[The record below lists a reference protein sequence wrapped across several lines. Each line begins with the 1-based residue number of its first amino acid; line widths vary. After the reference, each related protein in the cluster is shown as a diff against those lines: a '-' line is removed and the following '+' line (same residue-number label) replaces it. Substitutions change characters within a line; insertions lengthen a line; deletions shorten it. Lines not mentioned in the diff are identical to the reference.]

1 MTTSKKIEKTISN
14 KTLLLIVLA
23 IVILLSLVSETT
35 KTIPVESGEYSK
47 KRNLDVPRLNSDAF
61 IKKFLS
67 RYSYQ
72 ESPSQYDILLKNMNK
87 ADNSLIENL
96 INYRENILAN
106 SLDNFFRLKEKVI
119 KKKENTKKIIEEDIN
134 EELVK
139 IAKIK
144 KPISRAPNLSNA
156 SSLLSNMEEIAKISI
171 SNHVEKELIAKKI
184 TAFGQVMQNP
194 KDLKTNY
201 KFARQQFQAGN
212 VNEGINTLKRM
223 IKIYPNNNK
232 IKFDLIRIYKKIGK
246 INEPLALINEIKKN
260 PSSTENELQL
270 AKEFESSFNF
280 VHGEPEEPSKWSLS
294 ASISF
299 GLNQDNNVGSV
310 SKTRLQSSDDALS
323 EFGDARFDKTY
334 TSGFGLTAF
343 RFMGE
348 RSSLM
353 INTSIGNSDQVQSNS
368 SDYDNY
374 GAVFAL
380 DTYFGNQNFAPY
392 LMMSKY
398 ENKHSAEMLS
408 YLYGFDFGI
417 PAGKRNKFSFGYS
430 FSNTKYDHNS
440 SYPSIGDYNS
450 FGTSYSLSHN
460 FYKNDIIST
469 STSLTYSDSD
479 VVVDAGNDLESYELG
494 LSVNFAYPWA
504 YISVGNT
511 LTFTDYKK
519 IDTSINSNILRSDAV
534 NTVDLSLS
542 KAVGDFLP
550 LIDPKKNLVINISY
564 EKVFSESNIINY
576 DYIDDAISLGIS
588 KSISLDKN

>member
-1 MTTSKKIEKTISN
+1 MTTGNKIEKTISN
-14 KTLLLIVLA
+14 KTLLIIVLA

-35 KTIPVESGEYSK
+35 KTIPVGSSEYSK
-47 KRNLDVPRLNSDAF
+47 GENLDVPRLNSDKF
-61 IKKFLS
+61 IQKFLN
-67 RYSYQ
+67 RFSYQ
-72 ESPSQYDILLKNMNK
+72 ESPSQYDLLLNNMNK

-96 INYRENILAN
+96 INYRENLLSK
-106 SLDNFFRLKEKVI
+106 SLDNFFKFKEKVV
-119 KKKENTKKIIEEDIN
+119 KKEEIKKIIEENIN

-139 IAKIK
+139 VAKIE
-144 KPISRAPNLSNA
+144 KPISIAPNLSNA
-156 SSLLSNMEEIAKISI
+156 STLLSNMEEIAKISI
-171 SNHVEKELIAKKI
+171 SNHVKKELIAKKI

-201 KFARQQFQAGN
+201 KFAKQQFQAGN

-223 IKIYPNNNK
+223 TQIEPNNND
-232 IKFDLIRIYKKIGK
+232 IKFQLLKIYKETGNIDESL
-246 INEPLALINEIKKN
+246 ILINEIKKN
-260 PSSTENELQL
+260 PSSTEDELKL
-270 AKEFESSFNF
+270 ANDLESSFNF
-280 VHGEPEEPSKWSLS
+280 VHGEPEEPSKWMLS
-294 ASISF
+294 ASISL
-299 GLNQDNNVGSV
+299 GLNKDNNVGSV
-310 SKTRLQSSDDALS
+310 SKTRLQSSEDALS
-323 EFGDARFDKTY
+323 AFGDARFDDTY
-334 TSGFGLTAF
+334 TSGLGLTAF
-343 RFMGE
+343 RFLGE

-353 INTSIGNSDQVQSNS
+353 MNASVGNSDQVESNS

-374 GAVFAL
+374 GAVFSL

-408 YLYGFDFGI
+408 YLYGFDAGI
-417 PAGKRNKFSFGYS
+417 PVGKRNKFSYGYS

-440 SYPSIGDYNS
+440 TYPAIGDYNS
-450 FGTSYSLSHN
+450 FGSSYSIGHN

-494 LSVNFAYPWA
+494 LSVAFAYPWA

-511 LTFTDYKK
+511 LTFSDYKK

-534 NTVDLSLS
+534 NVVDLSLS
-542 KAVGDFLP
+542 KALGDFLP
-550 LIDPKKNLVINISY
+550 IIDPNKNLVMNISY

-576 DYIDDAISLGIS
+576 DYIDDAVSLSIS

>member
-1 MTTSKKIEKTISN
+1 MTTGNKIEKTVSN
-14 KTLLLIVLA
+14 KSLLLIVLA
-23 IVILLSLVSETT
+23 IIILLSLVSETT
-35 KTIPVESGEYSK
+35 KTIPVGSSENF
-47 KRNLDVPRLNSDAF
+47 KRENLDVPRLNSEEF
-61 IKKFLS
+61 IQKFLN

-96 INYRENILAN
+96 INYRENLLSN
-106 SLDNFFRLKEKVI
+106 SLDNFFKLKEKVI
-119 KKKENTKKIIEEDIN
+119 KKKEITKKIIEEDIN

-139 IAKIK
+139 IAKIE
-144 KPISRAPNLSNA
+144 KPISIAPNLSNA
-156 SSLLSNMEEIAKISI
+156 STLISNMEEIAKISNPI
-171 SNHVEKELIAKKI
+171 KNELIVKKV
-184 TAFGQVMQNP
+184 TAYGQVMQNP

-223 IKIYPNNNK
+223 IKMYPNNNK
-232 IKFDLIRIYKKIGK
+232 IKFDLIRIYKQIGNT
-246 INEPLALINEIKKN
+246 NEPLALINEIQKN
-260 PSSTENELQL
+260 PNSTEADLKL

-299 GLNQDNNVGSV
+299 GFNQDNNVGSV

-323 EFGDARFDKTY
+323 EFGDARFDHTY
-334 TSGFGLTAF
+334 TSGLGLTAF
-343 RFMGE
+343 RFLGE

-353 INTSIGNSDQVQSNS
+353 INTSVGNSDQVQSNS

-408 YLYGFDFGI
+408 YLYGFDVGI
-417 PAGKRNKFSFGYS
+417 PVGKRNKISYGYS

-440 SYPSIGDYNS
+440 TYPAIGDYNS
-450 FGTSYSLSHN
+450 FGSSYSLSHN
-460 FYKNDIIST
+460 FYKDNIIST

-519 IDTSINSNILRSDAV
+519 VDTSINSNILRSDAV

-550 LIDPKKNLVINISY
+550 LIDPKKNLVMNISY

-588 KSISLDKN
+588 KSISLDKKQ

>member
-1 MTTSKKIEKTISN
+1 MTTGNKIEKTISN
-14 KTLLLIVLA
+14 KNLLIIVLA

-35 KTIPVESGEYSK
+35 KTIPVGSSEYSK
-47 KRNLDVPRLNSDAF
+47 GENLDVPRLNSDKL
-61 IKKFLS
+61 IQKFLK
-67 RYSYQ
+67 RFSYQ
-72 ESPSQYDILLKNMNK
+72 ESPSQYDLLLNNMNK

-96 INYRENILAN
+96 INYRENLLSK
-106 SLDNFFRLKEKVI
+106 SLDNFFKFKEKVV
-119 KKKENTKKIIEEDIN
+119 KKEEIKKIIEENIN

-139 IAKIK
+139 VAKIE
-144 KPISRAPNLSNA
+144 KPISIAPNLSNA
-156 SSLLSNMEEIAKISI
+156 STLLSNMEEIAKISI
-171 SNHVEKELIAKKI
+171 SNHVKKELIAKKI

-201 KFARQQFQAGN
+201 KFAKQQFQAGN

-223 IKIYPNNNK
+223 TQIEPNNND
-232 IKFDLIRIYKKIGK
+232 IKFQLLKIYKETGNIDESL
-246 INEPLALINEIKKN
+246 ILINEIKKN
-260 PSSTENELQL
+260 PSSTEDELKL
-270 AKEFESSFNF
+270 ANDLESSFNF
-280 VHGEPEEPSKWSLS
+280 VHGEPEEPSKWMLS
-294 ASISF
+294 ASISL
-299 GLNQDNNVGSV
+299 GLNKDNNVGSV
-310 SKTRLQSSDDALS
+310 SKTRLQSSEDALS
-323 EFGDARFDKTY
+323 AFGDARFDDTY
-334 TSGFGLTAF
+334 TSGLGLTAF
-343 RFMGE
+343 RFLGE

-353 INTSIGNSDQVQSNS
+353 MNASVGNSDQVESNS

-374 GAVFAL
+374 GAVFSL

-408 YLYGFDFGI
+408 YLYGFDVGI
-417 PAGKRNKFSFGYS
+417 PAGKRNKFSYGYS

-450 FGTSYSLSHN
+450 FGSSYSLGHN

-479 VVVDAGNDLESYELG
+479 VVVDAGNDLETYELG

-511 LTFTDYKK
+511 LAFTDYKK

-550 LIDPKKNLVINISY
+550 LIDPKKNLVMNISY

>member
-1 MTTSKKIEKTISN
+1 MTTGNKIEKSVSN
-14 KTLLLIVLA
+14 KYLLLIVLA

-35 KTIPVESGEYSK
+35 KTIPVGSSENFK
-47 KRNLDVPRLNSDAF
+47 KENLDVPRLNSEEF
-61 IKKFLS
+61 IQKFLN

-87 ADNSLIENL
+87 SDNSLIENL
-96 INYRENILAN
+96 INYRENLLSN
-106 SLDNFFRLKEKVI
+106 SLDNFFKFKEKVI
-119 KKKENTKKIIEEDIN
+119 KKKENTKQIIEEDIN

-139 IAKIK
+139 IAKIE
-144 KPISRAPNLSNA
+144 KPISIAPNLSNA
-156 SSLLSNMEEIAKISI
+156 STLISNMEEIAKISNPI
-171 SNHVEKELIAKKI
+171 KNELIVKKV
-184 TAFGQVMQNP
+184 TAYGQVMQNP

-223 IKIYPNNNK
+223 IKMYPNNNK
-232 IKFDLIRIYKKIGK
+232 IKFDLIRIYKQIGNT
-246 INEPLALINEIKKN
+246 NEPLALINEIKKN
-260 PSSTENELQL
+260 PNSTEADLKL

-280 VHGEPEEPSKWSLS
+280 VHGEPEKPSKWSLS

-323 EFGDARFDKTY
+323 EFGDAKFDHTY
-334 TSGFGLTAF
+334 TSGLGLTAF
-343 RFMGE
+343 RFLGE

-353 INTSIGNSDQVQSNS
+353 INTSVGNSDQVQSNS

-408 YLYGFDFGI
+408 YLYGFDVGI
-417 PAGKRNKFSFGYS
+417 PMGKRNKISYGYS
-430 FSNTKYDHNS
+430 YSNTKYDHNS
-440 SYPSIGDYNS
+440 TYPAIGDYNS
-450 FGTSYSLSHN
+450 FGSSYSLSHN
-460 FYKNDIIST
+460 FYKNNIIST

-519 IDTSINSNILRSDAV
+519 KDTSINSNILRSDAV
-534 NTVDLSLS
+534 NTIDLSLS
-542 KAVGDFLP
+542 KAVGDFIP
-550 LIDPKKNLVINISY
+550 LIDPKKNLVMNISY

-588 KSISLDKN
+588 KSISLDKKQ

>member
-1 MTTSKKIEKTISN
+1 MTTGNKIEKSVSN
-14 KTLLLIVLA
+14 KSLLLIVLVM
-23 IVILLSLVSETT
+23 IILLSLVSETT
-35 KTIPVESGEYSK
+35 KTIPVGSSENF
-47 KRNLDVPRLNSDAF
+47 KRENLDVPRLNSEEF
-61 IKKFLS
+61 IQKFLN

-96 INYRENILAN
+96 INYRENLLSN
-106 SLDNFFRLKEKVI
+106 SLDNFFKLKEKII
-119 KKKENTKKIIEEDIN
+119 KKKENTKQIIEEEIK

-139 IAKIK
+139 IAKIE
-144 KPISRAPNLSNA
+144 KPISIAPNLSNA
-156 SSLLSNMEEIAKISI
+156 STLISNMEEIAKISNPI
-171 SNHVEKELIAKKI
+171 KNELIVKKV
-184 TAFGQVMQNP
+184 TAYGQVMQNP

-223 IKIYPNNNK
+223 IKMYPNNNK
-232 IKFDLIRIYKKIGK
+232 IKFDLIRIYKQIGNT
-246 INEPLALINEIKKN
+246 NEPLALINEIQKN
-260 PSSTENELQL
+260 PNSTEADLKL

-323 EFGDARFDKTY
+323 EFGDARFDHTY
-334 TSGFGLTAF
+334 TSGLGLTAF
-343 RFMGE
+343 RFLGE

-353 INTSIGNSDQVQSNS
+353 INTSVGNSDQVQSNS

-408 YLYGFDFGI
+408 YLYGFDVGI
-417 PAGKRNKFSFGYS
+417 PVGKRNKISYGYS
-430 FSNTKYDHNS
+430 FSNTKYDRNS
-440 SYPSIGDYNS
+440 TYPSIGDYNS
-450 FGTSYSLSHN
+450 FGSSYSLSHN
-460 FYKNDIIST
+460 FYKDNIIST
-469 STSLTYSDSD
+469 STSLSYSDSD

-519 IDTSINSNILRSDAV
+519 VDTSINSNILRSDAV
-534 NTVDLSLS
+534 NTVDFSLS

-550 LIDPKKNLVINISY
+550 LIDPKKNLVMNISY

-588 KSISLDKN
+588 KSISLDKKQ

>member
-1 MTTSKKIEKTISN
+1 
-14 KTLLLIVLA
+14 
-23 IVILLSLVSETT
+23 
-35 KTIPVESGEYSK
+35 
-47 KRNLDVPRLNSDAF
+47 
-61 IKKFLS
+61 
-67 RYSYQ
+67 
-72 ESPSQYDILLKNMNK
+72 
-87 ADNSLIENL
+87 
-96 INYRENILAN
+96 
-106 SLDNFFRLKEKVI
+106 
-119 KKKENTKKIIEEDIN
+119 
-134 EELVK
+134 
-139 IAKIK
+139 
-144 KPISRAPNLSNA
+144 
-156 SSLLSNMEEIAKISI
+156 MEEIAKISI
-171 SNHVEKELIAKKI
+171 SNHVKKELIVKKVK
-184 TAFGQVMQNP
+184 AFGQVMQNP

-223 IKIYPNNNK
+223 IVMYPNNNK
-232 IKFDLIRIYKKIGK
+232 IKFDLLGIYKKTGNT
-246 INEPLALINEIKKN
+246 NEALALIDEIKKN
-260 PSSTENELQL
+260 PNSTEDELKL
-270 AKEFESSFNF
+270 ANDYESSFNF

-299 GLNQDNNVGSV
+299 GLNNDNNVGSV

-323 EFGDARFDKTY
+323 EFGDARFDHTY
-334 TSGFGLTAF
+334 SSGFGLTAF
-343 RFMGE
+343 RFLGE

-353 INTSIGNSDQVQSNS
+353 MNASVGNSDQVQSNS

-374 GAVFAL
+374 GAVFSL

-408 YLYGFDFGI
+408 YLYGFDVGI
-417 PAGKRNKFSFGYS
+417 PAGKRNKFSYGYS

-450 FGTSYSLSHN
+450 FGSSYSLGHN

-479 VVVDAGNDLESYELG
+479 VVVDAGNDLETYELG

-511 LTFTDYKK
+511 LAFTDYKK
-519 IDTSINSNILRSDAV
+519 VDTSINSNILRSDAV

-550 LIDPKKNLVINISY
+550 TIDPKKNLVMNISY

-576 DYIDDAISLGIS
+576 DYIDDAVSLSIS

>member
-1 MTTSKKIEKTISN
+1 MTTGNKIEKTVSN
-14 KTLLLIVLA
+14 KSLLLIVLA
-23 IVILLSLVSETT
+23 IIILLSLVSETT
-35 KTIPVESGEYSK
+35 KTIPVGSSENF
-47 KRNLDVPRLNSDAF
+47 KRENLDVPRLNSEEL
-61 IKKFLS
+61 IQKFLN

-96 INYRENILAN
+96 INYREILLSN
-106 SLDNFFRLKEKVI
+106 SLDNFFKLKEKVI

-139 IAKIK
+139 IAKID
-144 KPISRAPNLSNA
+144 KPISIAPNLSNA
-156 SSLLSNMEEIAKISI
+156 STLISNMEEIAKISNPI
-171 SNHVEKELIAKKI
+171 KNELVVKKV
-184 TAFGQVMQNP
+184 TAYGQVMQNP

-223 IKIYPNNNK
+223 IKMYPNNNK
-232 IKFDLIRIYKKIGK
+232 IKFDLIRIYKQIG
-246 INEPLALINEIKKN
+246 NTSEPLTLINEIQKN
-260 PSSTENELQL
+260 PNSTEADLKL

-323 EFGDARFDKTY
+323 EFGDARFDHTY
-334 TSGFGLTAF
+334 TSGLGLTAF
-343 RFMGE
+343 RFLGE

-353 INTSIGNSDQVQSNS
+353 INTSVGNSDQVQSNS

-374 GAVFAL
+374 GVVFAL

-408 YLYGFDFGI
+408 YLYGFDVGI
-417 PAGKRNKFSFGYS
+417 PVGKRNKISYGYS

-440 SYPSIGDYNS
+440 TYPSIGDYNS
-450 FGTSYSLSHN
+450 FGSSYSLSHN
-460 FYKNDIIST
+460 FYKNNIIST
-469 STSLTYSDSD
+469 STSLSYSDSD

-519 IDTSINSNILRSDAV
+519 VDTSINSNILRSDAV

-542 KAVGDFLP
+542 KAVGDFFP
-550 LIDPKKNLVINISY
+550 LIDPKKNLVMNISY

-588 KSISLDKN
+588 KSISLDKKQ

>member
-1 MTTSKKIEKTISN
+1 MTTGNKIEKTVSN
-14 KTLLLIVLA
+14 KSLLLIVLA

-35 KTIPVESGEYSK
+35 KTIPVGSSENFE
-47 KRNLDVPRLNSDAF
+47 RENLDVPRLNSEE
-61 IKKFLS
+61 IIQKFLN

-96 INYRENILAN
+96 INYRENLLSN
-106 SLDNFFRLKEKVI
+106 SLDNFFKLKEKVI

-139 IAKIK
+139 IAKIE
-144 KPISRAPNLSNA
+144 KPISIAPNLSNA
-156 SSLLSNMEEIAKISI
+156 STLISNMEEIAKISNPI
-171 SNHVEKELIAKKI
+171 KNELIVKKV
-184 TAFGQVMQNP
+184 TAYGQVMQNP

-223 IKIYPNNNK
+223 IKMYPNNNK
-232 IKFDLIRIYKKIGK
+232 IKFDLIRIYKQIG
-246 INEPLALINEIKKN
+246 NTSEPLTLINEIQKN
-260 PSSTENELQL
+260 PNSTEADLKL

-323 EFGDARFDKTY
+323 EFGDARFDHTY
-334 TSGFGLTAF
+334 TSGLGLTAF
-343 RFMGE
+343 RFLGE

-353 INTSIGNSDQVQSNS
+353 INTSVGNSDQVQSNS

-408 YLYGFDFGI
+408 YLYGFDVGI
-417 PAGKRNKFSFGYS
+417 PVGKRNKISYGYS

-440 SYPSIGDYNS
+440 TYPSIGDYNS
-450 FGTSYSLSHN
+450 FGSSYSLSHN
-460 FYKNDIIST
+460 FYKNNIIST

-519 IDTSINSNILRSDAV
+519 VDTSINSNILRSDAV

-550 LIDPKKNLVINISY
+550 LIDPKKNLVMNISY

-588 KSISLDKN
+588 KSISLDKKQ

>member
-1 MTTSKKIEKTISN
+1 MTTGNKIEKTVSN
-14 KTLLLIVLA
+14 KSLLLIVLA
-23 IVILLSLVSETT
+23 IIILLSLVSETT
-35 KTIPVESGEYSK
+35 KTIPVGSSENFK
-47 KRNLDVPRLNSDAF
+47 KENLDVPRLNSEEF
-61 IKKFLS
+61 IQKFLN

-96 INYRENILAN
+96 INYREILLSN
-106 SLDNFFRLKEKVI
+106 SLDNFFKLKEKVI
-119 KKKENTKKIIEEDIN
+119 KKKKNTKQIIEEDIN

-139 IAKIK
+139 IAKIE
-144 KPISRAPNLSNA
+144 KPISIAPNLSNA
-156 SSLLSNMEEIAKISI
+156 STLISNMEEIAKISNPI
-171 SNHVEKELIAKKI
+171 KNELIVKKV
-184 TAFGQVMQNP
+184 TAYGQVMQNP

-223 IKIYPNNNK
+223 IKMYPNNNK
-232 IKFDLIRIYKKIGK
+232 IKFDLIRIYKQIGNT
-246 INEPLALINEIKKN
+246 NEPLALINEIQKN
-260 PSSTENELQL
+260 PNSTEADLKL

-299 GLNQDNNVGSV
+299 GFNQDNNVGSV

-323 EFGDARFDKTY
+323 EFGDARFDHTY
-334 TSGFGLTAF
+334 TSGLGLTAF
-343 RFMGE
+343 RFLGE

-353 INTSIGNSDQVQSNS
+353 INTSVGNSDQVQSNS

-408 YLYGFDFGI
+408 YLYGFDVGI
-417 PAGKRNKFSFGYS
+417 PVGKRNKFSYGYS
-430 FSNTKYDHNS
+430 YSDTKYNHNS
-440 SYPSIGDYNS
+440 TYPAIGDYNS
-450 FGTSYSLSHN
+450 FGSSYSLSHN
-460 FYKNDIIST
+460 FYKNNIIST

-519 IDTSINSNILRSDAV
+519 VDTSINSNILRSDAV

-550 LIDPKKNLVINISY
+550 LIDPKKNLVMNISY

-588 KSISLDKN
+588 KSISLDKKK

>member
-1 MTTSKKIEKTISN
+1 
-14 KTLLLIVLA
+14 
-23 IVILLSLVSETT
+23 
-35 KTIPVESGEYSK
+35 
-47 KRNLDVPRLNSDAF
+47 
-61 IKKFLS
+61 
-67 RYSYQ
+67 
-72 ESPSQYDILLKNMNK
+72 MNK

-96 INYRENILAN
+96 INYRENLLSN
-106 SLDNFFRLKEKVI
+106 SLDNFFKLKEKVI
-119 KKKENTKKIIEEDIN
+119 KKKENTKQIIEEDIN

-139 IAKIK
+139 IAKIE
-144 KPISRAPNLSNA
+144 KPISIAPNLSNA
-156 SSLLSNMEEIAKISI
+156 STLISNMEEIAKISNPI
-171 SNHVEKELIAKKI
+171 KNELIVKKV
-184 TAFGQVMQNP
+184 TAYGQVMQNP

-223 IKIYPNNNK
+223 IKMYPNNNK
-232 IKFDLIRIYKKIGK
+232 IKFDLIRIYKQIG
-246 INEPLALINEIKKN
+246 NTSEPLTLINEIQKN
-260 PSSTENELQL
+260 PNSTEADLKL

-323 EFGDARFDKTY
+323 EFGDARFDHTY
-334 TSGFGLTAF
+334 TSGLGLTAF
-343 RFMGE
+343 RFLGE

-353 INTSIGNSDQVQSNS
+353 INTSVGNSDQVQSNS

-392 LMMSKY
+392 FMMSKY

-408 YLYGFDFGI
+408 YLYGFDVGI
-417 PAGKRNKFSFGYS
+417 PVGKRNKFSYGYS
-430 FSNTKYDHNS
+430 YSNTKYDHNS
-440 SYPSIGDYNS
+440 SYPAIGDYNS
-450 FGTSYSLSHN
+450 FGSSYSLSHN
-460 FYKNDIIST
+460 FYKNNIIST

-519 IDTSINSNILRSDAV
+519 VDTSINSNILRSDAV

-550 LIDPKKNLVINISY
+550 LIDPKKNLVMNISY

-588 KSISLDKN
+588 KSISLDKKQ

>member
-1 MTTSKKIEKTISN
+1 MTTGNKIEKTVSN
-14 KTLLLIVLA
+14 KSLLLIVLA
-23 IVILLSLVSETT
+23 IIILLSLVSETT
-35 KTIPVESGEYSK
+35 KTIPVGSSENF
-47 KRNLDVPRLNSDAF
+47 KRENLDVPRLNSEEF
-61 IKKFLS
+61 IQKFLN

-96 INYRENILAN
+96 INYRENLLSN
-106 SLDNFFRLKEKVI
+106 SLDNFFKLKEKVI
-119 KKKENTKKIIEEDIN
+119 KKKENTKQIIEEEIK

-139 IAKIK
+139 IAKIE
-144 KPISRAPNLSNA
+144 KPISIAPNLSNA
-156 SSLLSNMEEIAKISI
+156 STLISNMEEIAKISNPI
-171 SNHVEKELIAKKI
+171 KNELIVKKV
-184 TAFGQVMQNP
+184 TAYGQVMQNP

-223 IKIYPNNNK
+223 IKMYPNNNK
-232 IKFDLIRIYKKIGK
+232 IKFDLIRIYKQIGNT
-246 INEPLALINEIKKN
+246 NEPLALINEIQKN
-260 PSSTENELQL
+260 PNSTEADLKL

-323 EFGDARFDKTY
+323 EFGDARFDHTY
-334 TSGFGLTAF
+334 TSGLGLTAF
-343 RFMGE
+343 RFLGE

-353 INTSIGNSDQVQSNS
+353 INTSVGNSDQVQSNS

-408 YLYGFDFGI
+408 YLYGFDVGI
-417 PAGKRNKFSFGYS
+417 PVGKRNKISYGYS

-440 SYPSIGDYNS
+440 TYPSIGDYNS
-450 FGTSYSLSHN
+450 FGSSYSLSHN
-460 FYKNDIIST
+460 FYKNNIIST
-469 STSLTYSDSD
+469 STSLSYSDSD

-519 IDTSINSNILRSDAV
+519 VDTSINSNILRSDAV

-550 LIDPKKNLVINISY
+550 LIDPKKNLVMNISY

-588 KSISLDKN
+588 KSISLDKKQ

>member
-1 MTTSKKIEKTISN
+1 MTTGNKIEKTISN
-14 KTLLLIVLA
+14 KSLLLIVLA

-35 KTIPVESGEYSK
+35 KTIPVGSSENFE
-47 KRNLDVPRLNSDAF
+47 RENFDVPRLNSEE
-61 IKKFLS
+61 IIQKFLN

-96 INYRENILAN
+96 INYRENLLSK
-106 SLDNFFRLKEKVI
+106 SLDNFFKLKEKVI
-119 KKKENTKKIIEEDIN
+119 KKKKITKKIIEEDIN

-139 IAKIK
+139 IAKIE
-144 KPISRAPNLSNA
+144 KPISIAPNLSNA
-156 SSLLSNMEEIAKISI
+156 STLISNMEEIAKISNPI
-171 SNHVEKELIAKKI
+171 KNELIVKKV
-184 TAFGQVMQNP
+184 TAYGQVMQNP

-223 IKIYPNNNK
+223 IKMYPNNNK
-232 IKFDLIRIYKKIGK
+232 IKFDLIRIYKQIG
-246 INEPLALINEIKKN
+246 NTSDPLALINEIQKN
-260 PSSTENELQL
+260 PNSTEADLKL

-323 EFGDARFDKTY
+323 EFGDARFDHTY
-334 TSGFGLTAF
+334 TSGLGLTAF
-343 RFMGE
+343 RFLGK

-353 INTSIGNSDQVQSNS
+353 INTSVGNSDQVQSNS

-408 YLYGFDFGI
+408 YLYGFDVGI
-417 PAGKRNKFSFGYS
+417 PVGKRNKISYGYS

-440 SYPSIGDYNS
+440 TYPSIGDYNS
-450 FGTSYSLSHN
+450 FGSSYSLSHN
-460 FYKNDIIST
+460 FYKNNIIST

-519 IDTSINSNILRSDAV
+519 VDTSINSNILRSDAV

-550 LIDPKKNLVINISY
+550 LIDPKKNLVMNISY

-588 KSISLDKN
+588 KSISLDKKQ

>member
-1 MTTSKKIEKTISN
+1 MTTGNKIEKTVSN
-14 KTLLLIVLA
+14 KALLLIVLA
-23 IVILLSLVSETT
+23 IIILLSLVSETT
-35 KTIPVESGEYSK
+35 KTIPVGSSENF
-47 KRNLDVPRLNSDAF
+47 KRENLDVPRLNSEEF
-61 IKKFLS
+61 IQKFLN

-96 INYRENILAN
+96 INYRENLLSN
-106 SLDNFFRLKEKVI
+106 SLDNFFKLKEKVI
-119 KKKENTKKIIEEDIN
+119 KKKENTKQIIEEEIK

-139 IAKIK
+139 IAKIE
-144 KPISRAPNLSNA
+144 KPISIAPNLSNA
-156 SSLLSNMEEIAKISI
+156 STLISNMEEIAKISNPI
-171 SNHVEKELIAKKI
+171 KNELIVKKV
-184 TAFGQVMQNP
+184 TAYGQVMQNP

-223 IKIYPNNNK
+223 IKMYPNNNK
-232 IKFDLIRIYKKIGK
+232 IKFDLIRIYKQIGNT
-246 INEPLALINEIKKN
+246 NEPLALINEIQKN
-260 PSSTENELQL
+260 PNSTEADLKL

-323 EFGDARFDKTY
+323 EFGDARFDHTY
-334 TSGFGLTAF
+334 TSGLGLTAF
-343 RFMGE
+343 RFLGE

-353 INTSIGNSDQVQSNS
+353 INTSVGNSDQVQSNS

-374 GAVFAL
+374 GVVFAL
-380 DTYFGNQNFAPY
+380 DTYFKNQNFAPY

-408 YLYGFDFGI
+408 YLYGFDVGI
-417 PAGKRNKFSFGYS
+417 PVGKRNKISYGYS

-440 SYPSIGDYNS
+440 TYPSIGDYNS
-450 FGTSYSLSHN
+450 FGSSYSLSHN
-460 FYKNDIIST
+460 FYKDNIIST
-469 STSLTYSDSD
+469 STSLSYSDSD

-519 IDTSINSNILRSDAV
+519 VDTSINSNILRSDAV

-550 LIDPKKNLVINISY
+550 LIDPKKNLVMNISY

-588 KSISLDKN
+588 KSISLDKK

>member
-1 MTTSKKIEKTISN
+1 MTTGNKIEKTVSN
-14 KTLLLIVLA
+14 KSLLLIVLVM
-23 IVILLSLVSETT
+23 IILLSLVSETT
-35 KTIPVESGEYSK
+35 KTIPVGSSENF
-47 KRNLDVPRLNSDAF
+47 KRENLDVPRLNSEE
-61 IKKFLS
+61 IIQKFLN

-96 INYRENILAN
+96 INYRENLLSN
-106 SLDNFFRLKEKVI
+106 SLDNFFKLKEKVI
-119 KKKENTKKIIEEDIN
+119 KKKENTKQIIEEEIK

-139 IAKIK
+139 IAKIE
-144 KPISRAPNLSNA
+144 KPISIAPNLSNA
-156 SSLLSNMEEIAKISI
+156 STLISNMEEIAKISNPI
-171 SNHVEKELIAKKI
+171 KNELIVKKV
-184 TAFGQVMQNP
+184 TAYGQVMQNP

-223 IKIYPNNNK
+223 IKMYPNNNK
-232 IKFDLIRIYKKIGK
+232 IKFDLIRIYKQIGNT
-246 INEPLALINEIKKN
+246 NEPLALINEIQKN
-260 PSSTENELQL
+260 PNSTEADLKL

-323 EFGDARFDKTY
+323 EFGDARFDHTY
-334 TSGFGLTAF
+334 TSGLGLTAF
-343 RFMGE
+343 RFLGE

-353 INTSIGNSDQVQSNS
+353 INTSVGNSDQVQSNS

-392 LMMSKY
+392 FMMSKY

-408 YLYGFDFGI
+408 YLYGFDVGI
-417 PAGKRNKFSFGYS
+417 PVGKRNKISYGYS

-440 SYPSIGDYNS
+440 TYPSIGDYNS
-450 FGTSYSLSHN
+450 FGSSYSLSHN
-460 FYKNDIIST
+460 FYKDNIIST
-469 STSLTYSDSD
+469 STSLSYSDSD

-519 IDTSINSNILRSDAV
+519 VDTSINSNILRSDAV

-550 LIDPKKNLVINISY
+550 LIDPKKNLVMNISY

-588 KSISLDKN
+588 KSISLDKKQ

>member
-1 MTTSKKIEKTISN
+1 MTTGNKIEKTVSN
-14 KTLLLIVLA
+14 KSLLLIVLV
-23 IVILLSLVSETT
+23 IIILLSLVSETT
-35 KTIPVESGEYSK
+35 KTIPVGSSENF
-47 KRNLDVPRLNSDAF
+47 KRENLDVPRLNSEE
-61 IKKFLS
+61 IIQKFLN

-96 INYRENILAN
+96 INYRENLLSN
-106 SLDNFFRLKEKVI
+106 SLDNFFKLKEKVI
-119 KKKENTKKIIEEDIN
+119 KKKENTKQIIEKDIN

-139 IAKIK
+139 IAKIE
-144 KPISRAPNLSNA
+144 KPISIAPNLSNA
-156 SSLLSNMEEIAKISI
+156 STLISNMEEIAKISNPI
-171 SNHVEKELIAKKI
+171 KNELIVKKV
-184 TAFGQVMQNP
+184 TAYGQVMQNP

-223 IKIYPNNNK
+223 IKMYPDNNK
-232 IKFDLIRIYKKIGK
+232 IKFDLIRIYKQIG
-246 INEPLALINEIKKN
+246 NTSEPLTLINEIQKN
-260 PSSTENELQL
+260 PNSTEADLKL

-280 VHGEPEEPSKWSLS
+280 VHGEPEEPPKWSLS

-323 EFGDARFDKTY
+323 EFGDARFDHTY
-334 TSGFGLTAF
+334 TSGLGLTAF
-343 RFMGE
+343 RFLGE

-353 INTSIGNSDQVQSNS
+353 INTSVGNSDQVQSNS

-392 LMMSKY
+392 FMMSKY

-408 YLYGFDFGI
+408 YLYGFDVGI
-417 PAGKRNKFSFGYS
+417 PVGKRNKFSYGYS
-430 FSNTKYDHNS
+430 YSNTKYNHNS
-440 SYPSIGDYNS
+440 TYPAIGDYNS
-450 FGTSYSLSHN
+450 FGSSYSLSHN
-460 FYKNDIIST
+460 FYKNNIIST

-519 IDTSINSNILRSDAV
+519 VDTSINSNILRSDAV

-550 LIDPKKNLVINISY
+550 LIDPKKNLVMNISY

-588 KSISLDKN
+588 KSISLDKKQ

>member
-1 MTTSKKIEKTISN
+1 MTTGNKIEKTVSN
-14 KTLLLIVLA
+14 KSLLLIVLV
-23 IVILLSLVSETT
+23 IIILLSLVSETT
-35 KTIPVESGEYSK
+35 KTIPVGSSENF
-47 KRNLDVPRLNSDAF
+47 KREKLDVPRLNSEE
-61 IKKFLS
+61 IIQKFLN

-96 INYRENILAN
+96 INYRENLLSN
-106 SLDNFFRLKEKVI
+106 SLDNFFKLKEKVI
-119 KKKENTKKIIEEDIN
+119 KKKENTKQIIEEDIN

-139 IAKIK
+139 IAKIE
-144 KPISRAPNLSNA
+144 KPISIAPNLSNA
-156 SSLLSNMEEIAKISI
+156 STLISNMEEIAKISNPI
-171 SNHVEKELIAKKI
+171 KNELIVKKV
-184 TAFGQVMQNP
+184 TAYGQVMQNP

-223 IKIYPNNNK
+223 IKMYPNNNK
-232 IKFDLIRIYKKIGK
+232 IKFDLIRIYKQIGNT
-246 INEPLALINEIKKN
+246 NEPLALINEIQKN
-260 PSSTENELQL
+260 PNSTEADLKL

-323 EFGDARFDKTY
+323 EFGDARFDHTY
-334 TSGFGLTAF
+334 TSGLGLTAF
-343 RFMGE
+343 RFLGE

-353 INTSIGNSDQVQSNS
+353 INTSVGNSDQVQSNS

-408 YLYGFDFGI
+408 YLYGFDVGI
-417 PAGKRNKFSFGYS
+417 PVGKRNKISYGYS

-440 SYPSIGDYNS
+440 TYPSIGDYNS
-450 FGTSYSLSHN
+450 FGSSYSLSHN
-460 FYKNDIIST
+460 FYKDNIIST
-469 STSLTYSDSD
+469 STSLSYSDSD

-519 IDTSINSNILRSDAV
+519 VDTSINSNILRSDAV

-550 LIDPKKNLVINISY
+550 LIDPKKNLVMNISY

-588 KSISLDKN
+588 KSISLDKKQ

>member
-1 MTTSKKIEKTISN
+1 MTTGNKIEKTVSN
-14 KTLLLIVLA
+14 KSLLLIVLA
-23 IVILLSLVSETT
+23 IIILLSLVSETT
-35 KTIPVESGEYSK
+35 KTIPVGSSENF
-47 KRNLDVPRLNSDAF
+47 KRENLDVPRLNSEEF
-61 IKKFLS
+61 IQKFLN

-72 ESPSQYDILLKNMNK
+72 ESPSQYDILLQNMNK

-96 INYRENILAN
+96 INYRENLLSN
-106 SLDNFFRLKEKVI
+106 SLDNFFKLKEKVI
-119 KKKENTKKIIEEDIN
+119 KKKENTKQIIEEEIK

-139 IAKIK
+139 IAKIE
-144 KPISRAPNLSNA
+144 KPISIAPNLSNA
-156 SSLLSNMEEIAKISI
+156 STLISNMEEIAKISNPI
-171 SNHVEKELIAKKI
+171 KNELIVKKV
-184 TAFGQVMQNP
+184 TAYGQVMQNP

-223 IKIYPNNNK
+223 IKMYPNNNK
-232 IKFDLIRIYKKIGK
+232 IKFDLIRIYKQIG
-246 INEPLALINEIKKN
+246 NTSEPLTLINEIQKN
-260 PSSTENELQL
+260 PNSTEADLKL

-299 GLNQDNNVGSV
+299 GFNQDNNVGSV

-323 EFGDARFDKTY
+323 EFGDARFDHTY
-334 TSGFGLTAF
+334 TSGLGLTAF
-343 RFMGE
+343 RFLGE

-353 INTSIGNSDQVQSNS
+353 INTSVGNSDQVQSNS

-408 YLYGFDFGI
+408 YLYGFDVGI
-417 PAGKRNKFSFGYS
+417 PVGKRNKFSYGYS
-430 FSNTKYDHNS
+430 YSNTKYDHNS
-440 SYPSIGDYNS
+440 SYPAIGDYNS
-450 FGTSYSLSHN
+450 FGSSYSLSHN
-460 FYKNDIIST
+460 FYKNNIIST
-469 STSLTYSDSD
+469 STSLSYSDSD

-519 IDTSINSNILRSDAV
+519 VDTSINSNILRSDAV

-550 LIDPKKNLVINISY
+550 LIDPKKNLVMNISY

-588 KSISLDKN
+588 KSISLDKKQ

>member
-1 MTTSKKIEKTISN
+1 MTTGNKIEKTVSN
-14 KTLLLIVLA
+14 KSLLLIVLA
-23 IVILLSLVSETT
+23 IIILLSLVSETT
-35 KTIPVESGEYSK
+35 KTIPVGSSENF
-47 KRNLDVPRLNSDAF
+47 KRENLDVPRLNSEEF
-61 IKKFLS
+61 IQKFLN

-96 INYRENILAN
+96 INYRENLLSN
-106 SLDNFFRLKEKVI
+106 SLDNFFKLKEKVI
-119 KKKENTKKIIEEDIN
+119 KKKENTKQIIEEDIN

-139 IAKIK
+139 IAKIE
-144 KPISRAPNLSNA
+144 KPISIAPNLSNA
-156 SSLLSNMEEIAKISI
+156 STLISNMEEIAKISNPI
-171 SNHVEKELIAKKI
+171 KNELIVKKV
-184 TAFGQVMQNP
+184 TAYGQVMQNP

-223 IKIYPNNNK
+223 IKMYPNNNK
-232 IKFDLIRIYKKIGK
+232 IKFDLIRIYKQIG
-246 INEPLALINEIKKN
+246 NTSEPLGLINEIQKN
-260 PSSTENELQL
+260 PNSTEADLKL

-280 VHGEPEEPSKWSLS
+280 VHGEPEEPPKWSLS

-323 EFGDARFDKTY
+323 EFGDARFDHTY
-334 TSGFGLTAF
+334 TSGLGLTAF
-343 RFMGE
+343 RFLGE

-353 INTSIGNSDQVQSNS
+353 INTSVGNSDQVQSNS

-392 LMMSKY
+392 FMMSKY

-408 YLYGFDFGI
+408 YLYGFDVGI
-417 PAGKRNKFSFGYS
+417 PVGKRNKFSYGYS
-430 FSNTKYDHNS
+430 YSNTKYDHNS
-440 SYPSIGDYNS
+440 SYPAIGDYNS
-450 FGTSYSLSHN
+450 FGSSYSLSHN
-460 FYKNDIIST
+460 FYKNNIIST

-519 IDTSINSNILRSDAV
+519 VDTSINSNILRSDAV

-550 LIDPKKNLVINISY
+550 LIDPKKNLVMNISY

>member
-1 MTTSKKIEKTISN
+1 MTTGNKIEKTVSDKSI
-14 KTLLLIVLA
+14 LLIVLA
-23 IVILLSLVSETT
+23 IIILLSLVSETT
-35 KTIPVESGEYSK
+35 KTIPVGSSENFK
-47 KRNLDVPRLNSDAF
+47 KENLDVPRLNSEEF
-61 IKKFLS
+61 IQKFLN

-96 INYRENILAN
+96 INYREILLSN
-106 SLDNFFRLKEKVI
+106 SLDNFFKLKEKVI
-119 KKKENTKKIIEEDIN
+119 KKKKNTKQIIEEDIN

-139 IAKIK
+139 IAKIE
-144 KPISRAPNLSNA
+144 KPISIAPNLSNA
-156 SSLLSNMEEIAKISI
+156 STLISNMEEIAKISNPI
-171 SNHVEKELIAKKI
+171 KNELIVKKV
-184 TAFGQVMQNP
+184 TAYGQVMQNP

-223 IKIYPNNNK
+223 IKMYPNNNK
-232 IKFDLIRIYKKIGK
+232 IKFDLIRIYKQIGNT
-246 INEPLALINEIKKN
+246 NEPLALINEIQKN
-260 PSSTENELQL
+260 PNSTEADLKL

-323 EFGDARFDKTY
+323 EFGDARFDHTY
-334 TSGFGLTAF
+334 TSGLGLTAF
-343 RFMGE
+343 RFLGE

-353 INTSIGNSDQVQSNS
+353 INTSVGNSDQVQSNS

-408 YLYGFDFGI
+408 YLYGFDVGI
-417 PAGKRNKFSFGYS
+417 PVGKRNKFSYGYS
-430 FSNTKYDHNS
+430 YSNTKYDHNS
-440 SYPSIGDYNS
+440 SYPAIGDYNS
-450 FGTSYSLSHN
+450 FGSSYSLSHN
-460 FYKNDIIST
+460 FYKDNIIST
-469 STSLTYSDSD
+469 STSLSYSDSD

-519 IDTSINSNILRSDAV
+519 VDTSINSNILRSDAV

-542 KAVGDFLP
+542 KAVGDFFP
-550 LIDPKKNLVINISY
+550 LIDPKKNLVMNISY

-588 KSISLDKN
+588 KSISLDKKQ

>member
-1 MTTSKKIEKTISN
+1 MTTGNKIEKTISN

-35 KTIPVESGEYSK
+35 KTIPVGSSENFK
-47 KRNLDVPRLNSDAF
+47 KENLDVPRLNSDKF
-61 IKKFLS
+61 IQKFLN
-67 RYSYQ
+67 RFSYQ
-72 ESPSQYDILLKNMNK
+72 ESPSQYDLLLNNMNK

-96 INYRENILAN
+96 INYRENLLSK
-106 SLDNFFRLKEKVI
+106 SLDNFFKFKEKVV
-119 KKKENTKKIIEEDIN
+119 KKEEIKKIIEENIN

-139 IAKIK
+139 VAKIE
-144 KPISRAPNLSNA
+144 KPISIAPNLSNA
-156 SSLLSNMEEIAKISI
+156 SALLSNMEEIAKISI
-171 SNHVEKELIAKKI
+171 SNHVKKELIVKKVK
-184 TAFGQVMQNP
+184 AFGQVMQNP

-223 IKIYPNNNK
+223 IKMYPNNNK
-232 IKFDLIRIYKKIGK
+232 IKFDLLGIYKKTGNT
-246 INEPLALINEIKKN
+246 NEALALIDEIKKN
-260 PSSTENELQL
+260 PNSTEDELKL
-270 AKEFESSFNF
+270 ANDYESSFNF

-299 GLNQDNNVGSV
+299 GLNNDNNVGSV

-323 EFGDARFDKTY
+323 EFGDARFDHTY
-334 TSGFGLTAF
+334 SSGFGLTAF
-343 RFMGE
+343 RFLGE

-353 INTSIGNSDQVQSNS
+353 MNASVGNSDQVQSNS

-374 GAVFAL
+374 GAVFSL

-408 YLYGFDFGI
+408 YLYGFDVGI
-417 PAGKRNKFSFGYS
+417 PAGKRNKFSYGYS

-450 FGTSYSLSHN
+450 FGSSYSLGHN

-479 VVVDAGNDLESYELG
+479 VVVDAGNDLETYELG

-511 LTFTDYKK
+511 LAFTDYKK
-519 IDTSINSNILRSDAV
+519 VDTSINSNILRSDAV

-550 LIDPKKNLVINISY
+550 TIDPKKNLVMNISY

-576 DYIDDAISLGIS
+576 DYIDDAVSLSIS

>member
-1 MTTSKKIEKTISN
+1 MTTGNKIEKTVSN
-14 KTLLLIVLA
+14 KSLLLIVLV
-23 IVILLSLVSETT
+23 IIILLSLVSETT
-35 KTIPVESGEYSK
+35 KTIPVGSSENF
-47 KRNLDVPRLNSDAF
+47 KREKLDVPRLNSEE
-61 IKKFLS
+61 IIQKFLN

-96 INYRENILAN
+96 INYRENLLSK
-106 SLDNFFRLKEKVI
+106 SLDNLFELKEKVI

-139 IAKIK
+139 IAKID
-144 KPISRAPNLSNA
+144 KPISIAPNLSNA
-156 SSLLSNMEEIAKISI
+156 STLISNMEEIAKISNPI
-171 SNHVEKELIAKKI
+171 KNELVVKKV
-184 TAFGQVMQNP
+184 TAYGQVMQNP

-223 IKIYPNNNK
+223 IKMYPNNNK
-232 IKFDLIRIYKKIGK
+232 IKFDLIRIYKQIG
-246 INEPLALINEIKKN
+246 NTSEPLTLINEIQKN
-260 PSSTENELQL
+260 PNSTEADLKL

-280 VHGEPEEPSKWSLS
+280 VHGEPEEPPKWSLS

-323 EFGDARFDKTY
+323 EFGDARFDHTY
-334 TSGFGLTAF
+334 TSGLGLTAF
-343 RFMGE
+343 RFLGE

-353 INTSIGNSDQVQSNS
+353 INTSVGNSDQVQSNS

-374 GAVFAL
+374 GVVFAL

-408 YLYGFDFGI
+408 YLYGFDVGI
-417 PAGKRNKFSFGYS
+417 PVGKRNKISYGYS

-440 SYPSIGDYNS
+440 TYPSIGDYNS
-450 FGTSYSLSHN
+450 FGSSYSLSHN
-460 FYKNDIIST
+460 FYKDNIIST
-469 STSLTYSDSD
+469 STSLSYSDSD

-519 IDTSINSNILRSDAV
+519 VDTSINSNILRSDAV

-550 LIDPKKNLVINISY
+550 LIDPKKNLVMNISY

-588 KSISLDKN
+588 KSISLDKKQ

>member
-1 MTTSKKIEKTISN
+1 MTTGNKIEKTVSN
-14 KTLLLIVLA
+14 KSLLLIVLA
-23 IVILLSLVSETT
+23 IIILLSLVSETT
-35 KTIPVESGEYSK
+35 KTIPVGSSENF
-47 KRNLDVPRLNSDAF
+47 KRENLDVPRLNSEEF
-61 IKKFLS
+61 IQKFLN

-96 INYRENILAN
+96 INYRENLLSN
-106 SLDNFFRLKEKVI
+106 SLDNFFKLKEKVI
-119 KKKENTKKIIEEDIN
+119 KKKENTKQIIEEEIN

-139 IAKIK
+139 IAKIE
-144 KPISRAPNLSNA
+144 KPISIAPNLSNA
-156 SSLLSNMEEIAKISI
+156 STLISNMEEIAKISNPI
-171 SNHVEKELIAKKI
+171 KNELIVKKV
-184 TAFGQVMQNP
+184 TAYGQVMQNP

-223 IKIYPNNNK
+223 IKMYPNNNK
-232 IKFDLIRIYKKIGK
+232 IKFDLIRIYKQIGNT
-246 INEPLALINEIKKN
+246 NEPLALINEIQKN
-260 PSSTENELQL
+260 PNSTEADLKL

-299 GLNQDNNVGSV
+299 GFNQDNNVGSV

-323 EFGDARFDKTY
+323 EFGDARFDHTY
-334 TSGFGLTAF
+334 TSGLGLTAF
-343 RFMGE
+343 RFLGE

-353 INTSIGNSDQVQSNS
+353 INTSVGNSDQVQSNS

-408 YLYGFDFGI
+408 YLYGFDVGI
-417 PAGKRNKFSFGYS
+417 PVGKRNKISYGYS

-440 SYPSIGDYNS
+440 TYPAIGDYNS
-450 FGTSYSLSHN
+450 FGSSYSLSHN
-460 FYKNDIIST
+460 FYKNNIIST

-519 IDTSINSNILRSDAV
+519 VDTSINSNILRSDAV

-550 LIDPKKNLVINISY
+550 LIDPKKNLVMNISY

-588 KSISLDKN
+588 KSISLDKKQ

>member
-1 MTTSKKIEKTISN
+1 MTTGNKIEKSVSN
-14 KTLLLIVLA
+14 KFLLLIVLA
-23 IVILLSLVSETT
+23 IIILLSLVSETT
-35 KTIPVESGEYSK
+35 KTIPVGSSENF
-47 KRNLDVPRLNSDAF
+47 KRENLDVPRLNSEEF
-61 IKKFLS
+61 IQKFLN

-87 ADNSLIENL
+87 SDNSLIENL
-96 INYRENILAN
+96 INYRENLLSN
-106 SLDNFFRLKEKVI
+106 SLDNFFKLKEKVI
-119 KKKENTKKIIEEDIN
+119 KKKENTKQIIEEDIN

-139 IAKIK
+139 IAKIE
-144 KPISRAPNLSNA
+144 KPISIAPNLSNA
-156 SSLLSNMEEIAKISI
+156 STLISNMEEIAKISNPI
-171 SNHVEKELIAKKI
+171 KNELIVKKV
-184 TAFGQVMQNP
+184 TAYGQVMQNP

-223 IKIYPNNNK
+223 IKMYPNNNK
-232 IKFDLIRIYKKIGK
+232 IKFDLIRIYKQIG
-246 INEPLALINEIKKN
+246 NTSEPLGLINEIQKN
-260 PSSTENELQL
+260 PNSTEADLKL

-323 EFGDARFDKTY
+323 EFGDARFDHTY
-334 TSGFGLTAF
+334 TSGLGLTAF
-343 RFMGE
+343 RFLGE

-353 INTSIGNSDQVQSNS
+353 INTSVGNSDQVQSNS

-408 YLYGFDFGI
+408 YLYGFDVGI
-417 PAGKRNKFSFGYS
+417 PVGKRNKISYGYS

-440 SYPSIGDYNS
+440 TYPSIGDYNS
-450 FGTSYSLSHN
+450 FGSSYSLSHN
-460 FYKNDIIST
+460 FYKNNIIST

-519 IDTSINSNILRSDAV
+519 VDTSINSNILRSDAV

-550 LIDPKKNLVINISY
+550 LIDPKKNLVMNISY

-588 KSISLDKN
+588 KSISLDKKQ

>member
-1 MTTSKKIEKTISN
+1 MTTGNKIEKTVSN
-14 KTLLLIVLA
+14 KSLLLIVLA
-23 IVILLSLVSETT
+23 IIILLSLVSETT
-35 KTIPVESGEYSK
+35 KTIPVGSSENF
-47 KRNLDVPRLNSDAF
+47 KRENLDVPRLNSEEF
-61 IKKFLS
+61 IQKFLN

-96 INYRENILAN
+96 INYRENLLSN
-106 SLDNFFRLKEKVI
+106 SLDNFFKLKEKVI
-119 KKKENTKKIIEEDIN
+119 KKKENTKQIIEEDIN

-139 IAKIK
+139 IAKIE
-144 KPISRAPNLSNA
+144 KPISIAPNLSNA
-156 SSLLSNMEEIAKISI
+156 STLISNMEEIAKISNPI
-171 SNHVEKELIAKKI
+171 KNELIVKKV
-184 TAFGQVMQNP
+184 TAYGQVMQNP

-223 IKIYPNNNK
+223 IKMYPNNNK
-232 IKFDLIRIYKKIGK
+232 IKFDLIRIYKQIG
-246 INEPLALINEIKKN
+246 NTSEPLTLINEIQKN
-260 PSSTENELQL
+260 PNSTEADLKL

-323 EFGDARFDKTY
+323 EFGDARFDHTY
-334 TSGFGLTAF
+334 TSGLGLTAF
-343 RFMGE
+343 RFLGE

-353 INTSIGNSDQVQSNS
+353 INTSVGNSDQVQSNS

-374 GAVFAL
+374 GVVFAL

-408 YLYGFDFGI
+408 YLYGFDVGI
-417 PAGKRNKFSFGYS
+417 PVGKRNKISYGYS

-440 SYPSIGDYNS
+440 TYPSIGDYNS
-450 FGTSYSLSHN
+450 FGSSYSLSHN
-460 FYKNDIIST
+460 FYKNNIIST

-550 LIDPKKNLVINISY
+550 LIDPKKNLVMNISY

-588 KSISLDKN
+588 KSISLDKKQ

>member
-1 MTTSKKIEKTISN
+1 MITGNKMEKTVSDKSI
-14 KTLLLIVLA
+14 LLIVLA
-23 IVILLSLVSETT
+23 IIILLSLVSETT
-35 KTIPVESGEYSK
+35 KTIPVGSSENFK
-47 KRNLDVPRLNSDAF
+47 KENLDVPRLNSEEF
-61 IKKFLS
+61 IQKFLN

-96 INYRENILAN
+96 INYREILLSN
-106 SLDNFFRLKEKVI
+106 SLDNFFKLKEKVI
-119 KKKENTKKIIEEDIN
+119 KKKKNTKQIIEEDIN

-139 IAKIK
+139 IAKIE
-144 KPISRAPNLSNA
+144 KPISIAPNLSNA
-156 SSLLSNMEEIAKISI
+156 STLISNMEEIAKISNPI
-171 SNHVEKELIAKKI
+171 KNELIVKKV
-184 TAFGQVMQNP
+184 TAYGQVMQNP

-223 IKIYPNNNK
+223 IKMYPNNNK
-232 IKFDLIRIYKKIGK
+232 IKFDLIRIYKQIG
-246 INEPLALINEIKKN
+246 NTSEPLALINEIQKN
-260 PSSTENELQL
+260 PNSTEADLKL

-323 EFGDARFDKTY
+323 EFGDAKFDHTY
-334 TSGFGLTAF
+334 TSGLGLTAF
-343 RFMGE
+343 RFLGE

-353 INTSIGNSDQVQSNS
+353 INTSVGNSDQVQSNS

-408 YLYGFDFGI
+408 YLYGFDVGI
-417 PAGKRNKFSFGYS
+417 PVGKRNKFSYGYS
-430 FSNTKYDHNS
+430 YSNTKYNHNS
-440 SYPSIGDYNS
+440 TYPAIGDYNS
-450 FGTSYSLSHN
+450 FGSSYSLSHN
-460 FYKNDIIST
+460 FYKNNIIST
-469 STSLTYSDSD
+469 STSLSYSDSD

-519 IDTSINSNILRSDAV
+519 VDTSINSNILRSDAV

-550 LIDPKKNLVINISY
+550 LIDPKKNLVMNISY

-588 KSISLDKN
+588 KSISLDKKQ

>member
-1 MTTSKKIEKTISN
+1 MTTGNKIEKTVSN
-14 KTLLLIVLA
+14 KSLLLIVLA
-23 IVILLSLVSETT
+23 IIILLSLVSETT
-35 KTIPVESGEYSK
+35 KTIPVGSSENF
-47 KRNLDVPRLNSDAF
+47 KRENLDVPRLNSEEL
-61 IKKFLS
+61 IQKFLN

-96 INYRENILAN
+96 INYRENLLSN
-106 SLDNFFRLKEKVI
+106 SLDNFFKLKEKVI
-119 KKKENTKKIIEEDIN
+119 KKKENTKQIIEEEIK

-139 IAKIK
+139 IAKIE
-144 KPISRAPNLSNA
+144 KPISIAPNLSNA
-156 SSLLSNMEEIAKISI
+156 STLISNMEEIAKISNPI
-171 SNHVEKELIAKKI
+171 KNELIVKKV
-184 TAFGQVMQNP
+184 TAYGQVMQNP

-223 IKIYPNNNK
+223 IKMYPNNNK
-232 IKFDLIRIYKKIGK
+232 IKFDLIRIYKQIGNT
-246 INEPLALINEIKKN
+246 NEPLALINEIQKN
-260 PSSTENELQL
+260 PNSTEADLKL

-280 VHGEPEEPSKWSLS
+280 VHGEPEEPPKWSLS

-323 EFGDARFDKTY
+323 EFGDARFDHTY
-334 TSGFGLTAF
+334 TSGLGLTAF
-343 RFMGE
+343 RFLGE

-353 INTSIGNSDQVQSNS
+353 INTSVGNSDQVQSNS

-408 YLYGFDFGI
+408 YLYGFDVGI
-417 PAGKRNKFSFGYS
+417 PVGKRNKISYGYS

-440 SYPSIGDYNS
+440 TYPSIGDYNS
-450 FGTSYSLSHN
+450 FGSSYSLSHN
-460 FYKNDIIST
+460 FYKDNIIST
-469 STSLTYSDSD
+469 STSLSYSDSD

-519 IDTSINSNILRSDAV
+519 VDTSINSNILRSDAV

-550 LIDPKKNLVINISY
+550 LIDPKKNLVMNISY

-588 KSISLDKN
+588 KSISLDKKQ

>member
-1 MTTSKKIEKTISN
+1 MTTGNKIEKTVSN
-14 KTLLLIVLA
+14 KALLLIVLA
-23 IVILLSLVSETT
+23 IIILLSLVSETT
-35 KTIPVESGEYSK
+35 KTIPVGSSENF
-47 KRNLDVPRLNSDAF
+47 KRENLDVPHLNSEEF
-61 IKKFLS
+61 IQKFLN

-72 ESPSQYDILLKNMNK
+72 ESPSQYDILLQNMNK

-96 INYRENILAN
+96 INYRENLLSN
-106 SLDNFFRLKEKVI
+106 SLDNFFKLKEKVI
-119 KKKENTKKIIEEDIN
+119 KKKKNTKQIIEEDIN

-139 IAKIK
+139 IAKIE
-144 KPISRAPNLSNA
+144 KPISIAPNLSNA
-156 SSLLSNMEEIAKISI
+156 STLISNMEEIAKISNPI
-171 SNHVEKELIAKKI
+171 KNELIVKKV
-184 TAFGQVMQNP
+184 TAYGQVMQNP

-223 IKIYPNNNK
+223 IKMYPNNNK
-232 IKFDLIRIYKKIGK
+232 IKFDLIRIYKQIG
-246 INEPLALINEIKKN
+246 NTSEPLTLINEIQKN
-260 PSSTENELQL
+260 PNSTEADLKL

-280 VHGEPEEPSKWSLS
+280 VHGEPEEPPKWSLS

-323 EFGDARFDKTY
+323 EFGDARFDHTY
-334 TSGFGLTAF
+334 TSGLGLTAF
-343 RFMGE
+343 RFLGE

-353 INTSIGNSDQVQSNS
+353 INTSVGNSDQVQSNS

-392 LMMSKY
+392 FMMSKY

-408 YLYGFDFGI
+408 YLYGFDVGI
-417 PAGKRNKFSFGYS
+417 PVGKRNKFSYGYS
-430 FSNTKYDHNS
+430 YSNTKYDHNS
-440 SYPSIGDYNS
+440 TYPAIGDYNS
-450 FGTSYSLSHN
+450 FGSSYSLSHN
-460 FYKNDIIST
+460 FYKNNIIST
-469 STSLTYSDSD
+469 STSLSYSDSD

-519 IDTSINSNILRSDAV
+519 VDTSINSNILRSDAV

-550 LIDPKKNLVINISY
+550 LIDPKKNLVMNISY

-588 KSISLDKN
+588 KSISLDKKQ

>member
-1 MTTSKKIEKTISN
+1 MTTGNKIEKTVSN
-14 KTLLLIVLA
+14 KSLLLIVLV
-23 IVILLSLVSETT
+23 IIILLSLVSETT
-35 KTIPVESGEYSK
+35 KTIPVGSSENF
-47 KRNLDVPRLNSDAF
+47 KREKLDVPRLNSEE
-61 IKKFLS
+61 IIQKFLN

-96 INYRENILAN
+96 INYRENLLSN
-106 SLDNFFRLKEKVI
+106 SLDNFFKLKEKVI
-119 KKKENTKKIIEEDIN
+119 KKKENTKQIIEEEIK

-139 IAKIK
+139 IAKIE
-144 KPISRAPNLSNA
+144 KPISIAPNLSNA
-156 SSLLSNMEEIAKISI
+156 STLISNMEEIAKISNPI
-171 SNHVEKELIAKKI
+171 KNELIVKKV
-184 TAFGQVMQNP
+184 TAYGQVMQNP

-223 IKIYPNNNK
+223 IKMYPNNNK
-232 IKFDLIRIYKKIGK
+232 IKFDLIRIYKQIGNT
-246 INEPLALINEIKKN
+246 NEPLALINEIQKN
-260 PSSTENELQL
+260 PNSTEADLKL

-299 GLNQDNNVGSV
+299 GFNQDNNVGSV

-323 EFGDARFDKTY
+323 EFGDARFDHTY
-334 TSGFGLTAF
+334 TSGLGLTAF
-343 RFMGE
+343 RFLGE

-353 INTSIGNSDQVQSNS
+353 INTSVGNSDQVQSNS

-408 YLYGFDFGI
+408 YLYGFDVGI
-417 PAGKRNKFSFGYS
+417 PVGKRNKISYGYS

-440 SYPSIGDYNS
+440 TYPAIGDYNS
-450 FGTSYSLSHN
+450 FGSSYSLSHN
-460 FYKNDIIST
+460 FYKNNIIST

-519 IDTSINSNILRSDAV
+519 VDTSINSNILRSDAV

-542 KAVGDFLP
+542 KAVGDFFP
-550 LIDPKKNLVINISY
+550 LIDPKKNLVMNISY

-588 KSISLDKN
+588 KSISLDKKQ

>member
-1 MTTSKKIEKTISN
+1 MTTKNKIEKSVSN
-14 KTLLLIVLA
+14 KFLLLIVLA
-23 IVILLSLVSETT
+23 VIILLSLVSETT
-35 KTIPVESGEYSK
+35 KTIPVGSSENF
-47 KRNLDVPRLNSDAF
+47 KRENLDVPGLNSEEF
-61 IKKFLS
+61 IQKFLN

-96 INYRENILAN
+96 INYRENLLSN
-106 SLDNFFRLKEKVI
+106 SLDNFFKLKEKVI
-119 KKKENTKKIIEEDIN
+119 KKKENTKQIIEEDIN

-139 IAKIK
+139 IAKIE
-144 KPISRAPNLSNA
+144 KPISIAPNLSNA
-156 SSLLSNMEEIAKISI
+156 STLISNMEEIAKISNPI
-171 SNHVEKELIAKKI
+171 KNELIVKKV
-184 TAFGQVMQNP
+184 TAYGQVMQNP

-223 IKIYPNNNK
+223 IKMYPNNNK
-232 IKFDLIRIYKKIGK
+232 IKFDLIRIYKQIG
-246 INEPLALINEIKKN
+246 NTSEPLGLINEIQKN
-260 PSSTENELQL
+260 PNSTEADLKL

-323 EFGDARFDKTY
+323 EFGDARFDHTY
-334 TSGFGLTAF
+334 TSGLGLTAF
-343 RFMGE
+343 RFLGE

-353 INTSIGNSDQVQSNS
+353 INTSVGNSDQVQSNS

-392 LMMSKY
+392 FMMSKY

-408 YLYGFDFGI
+408 YLYGFDVGI
-417 PAGKRNKFSFGYS
+417 PVGKRNKFSYGYS
-430 FSNTKYDHNS
+430 YSNTKYDHNS
-440 SYPSIGDYNS
+440 SYPAIGDYNS
-450 FGTSYSLSHN
+450 FGSSYSLSHN
-460 FYKNDIIST
+460 FYKNNIIST

-519 IDTSINSNILRSDAV
+519 VDTSINSNILRSDAV

-550 LIDPKKNLVINISY
+550 LIDPKKNLVMNISY

-588 KSISLDKN
+588 KSISLDKKQ

>member
-1 MTTSKKIEKTISN
+1 MTTGNKIEKTVSN
-14 KTLLLIVLA
+14 KSLLLIVLA
-23 IVILLSLVSETT
+23 IIILLSLVSETT
-35 KTIPVESGEYSK
+35 KTIPVGSSENF
-47 KRNLDVPRLNSDAF
+47 KRENLDVPRLNSEE
-61 IKKFLS
+61 IIQKFLN

-96 INYRENILAN
+96 INYRENLLSN
-106 SLDNFFRLKEKVI
+106 SLDNFFKLKEKVI
-119 KKKENTKKIIEEDIN
+119 KKKENTKQIIEEEIK

-139 IAKIK
+139 IAKIE
-144 KPISRAPNLSNA
+144 KPISIAPNLSNA
-156 SSLLSNMEEIAKISI
+156 STLISNMEEIAKISNPI
-171 SNHVEKELIAKKI
+171 KNELIVKKV
-184 TAFGQVMQNP
+184 TAYGQVMQNP

-223 IKIYPNNNK
+223 IKMYPNNNK
-232 IKFDLIRIYKKIGK
+232 IKFDLIRIYKQIGNT
-246 INEPLALINEIKKN
+246 NEPLALINEIQKN
-260 PSSTENELQL
+260 PNSTEADLKL

-323 EFGDARFDKTY
+323 EFGDARFDHTY
-334 TSGFGLTAF
+334 TSGLGLTAF
-343 RFMGE
+343 RFLGE

-353 INTSIGNSDQVQSNS
+353 INTSVGNSDQVQSNS

-408 YLYGFDFGI
+408 YLYGFDVGI
-417 PAGKRNKFSFGYS
+417 PVGKRNKISYGYS

-440 SYPSIGDYNS
+440 TYPSIGDYNS
-450 FGTSYSLSHN
+450 FGSSYSLSHN
-460 FYKNDIIST
+460 FYKNNIIST
-469 STSLTYSDSD
+469 STSLSYSDSD

-519 IDTSINSNILRSDAV
+519 VDTSINSNILRSDAV

-550 LIDPKKNLVINISY
+550 LIDPKKNLVMNISY

-588 KSISLDKN
+588 KSISLDKKQ

>member
-1 MTTSKKIEKTISN
+1 MTTGNKIEKTVSN
-14 KTLLLIVLA
+14 KFLLLIVLA
-23 IVILLSLVSETT
+23 VIILLSLVSETT
-35 KTIPVESGEYSK
+35 KTIPVGSSENF
-47 KRNLDVPRLNSDAF
+47 KRENLDVPRLNSEEF
-61 IKKFLS
+61 IQKFLN

-72 ESPSQYDILLKNMNK
+72 ESPSQYDILLQNMNK

-96 INYRENILAN
+96 INYRENLLTN
-106 SLDNFFRLKEKVI
+106 SLDNFFKLKEKVI

-134 EELVK
+134 EELIK
-139 IAKIK
+139 IAKIE
-144 KPISRAPNLSNA
+144 KPISIAPNLSNA
-156 SSLLSNMEEIAKISI
+156 STLISNMEEIAKISNPI
-171 SNHVEKELIAKKI
+171 KNELIVKKV
-184 TAFGQVMQNP
+184 TAYGQVMQNP

-223 IKIYPNNNK
+223 IKMYPNNNK
-232 IKFDLIRIYKKIGK
+232 IKFDLIRIYKQIG
-246 INEPLALINEIKKN
+246 NTSEPLALINEIQKN
-260 PSSTENELQL
+260 PNSTEADLKL

-323 EFGDARFDKTY
+323 EFGDAKFDHTY
-334 TSGFGLTAF
+334 TSGLGLTAF
-343 RFMGE
+343 RFLGE

-353 INTSIGNSDQVQSNS
+353 INTSVGNSDQVQSNS

-380 DTYFGNQNFAPY
+380 DTYFGDQNFAPY
-392 LMMSKY
+392 FMMSKY

-408 YLYGFDFGI
+408 YLYGFDVGI
-417 PAGKRNKFSFGYS
+417 PVGKRNKFSYGYS
-430 FSNTKYDHNS
+430 YSNTKYDHNS
-440 SYPSIGDYNS
+440 SYPAIGDYNS
-450 FGTSYSLSHN
+450 FGSSYSLSHN
-460 FYKNDIIST
+460 FYKNNIIST

-550 LIDPKKNLVINISY
+550 LIDPKKNLVMNISY

-588 KSISLDKN
+588 KSISLDKKQ

>member
-1 MTTSKKIEKTISN
+1 MTTGNKIEKTVSDKSI
-14 KTLLLIVLA
+14 LLIVLA
-23 IVILLSLVSETT
+23 IIILLSLVSETT
-35 KTIPVESGEYSK
+35 KTIPVGSSENF
-47 KRNLDVPRLNSDAF
+47 KRENLDVPRLNSEEF
-61 IKKFLS
+61 IQKFLN

-96 INYRENILAN
+96 INYRENLLSN
-106 SLDNFFRLKEKVI
+106 SLDNFFKLKEKVI

-134 EELVK
+134 EELIK
-139 IAKIK
+139 IAKIE
-144 KPISRAPNLSNA
+144 KPISIAPNLSNA
-156 SSLLSNMEEIAKISI
+156 STLISNMEEIAKISNPI
-171 SNHVEKELIAKKI
+171 KNELIVKKV
-184 TAFGQVMQNP
+184 TAYGQVMQNP

-223 IKIYPNNNK
+223 IKMYPNNNK
-232 IKFDLIRIYKKIGK
+232 IKFDLIRIYKQIG
-246 INEPLALINEIKKN
+246 NTSEPLALINEIQKN
-260 PSSTENELQL
+260 PNSTEADLKL

-323 EFGDARFDKTY
+323 EFGDAKFDHTY
-334 TSGFGLTAF
+334 TSGLGLTAF
-343 RFMGE
+343 RFLGE

-353 INTSIGNSDQVQSNS
+353 INTSVGNSDQVQSNS

-380 DTYFGNQNFAPY
+380 DTYFGSQNFAPY

-408 YLYGFDFGI
+408 YLYGFDVGI
-417 PAGKRNKFSFGYS
+417 PVGKRNKFSYGYS
-430 FSNTKYDHNS
+430 YSNTKYDHNS
-440 SYPSIGDYNS
+440 SYPAIGDYNS
-450 FGTSYSLSHN
+450 FGSSYSLSHN
-460 FYKNDIIST
+460 FYKDNIIST
-469 STSLTYSDSD
+469 STSLSYSDSD

-550 LIDPKKNLVINISY
+550 LIDPKKNLVMNISY

-588 KSISLDKN
+588 KSISLDKKQ

>member
-1 MTTSKKIEKTISN
+1 MTTGNKIEKTVSN
-14 KTLLLIVLA
+14 KSLLLIVLA
-23 IVILLSLVSETT
+23 IIILLSLVSETT
-35 KTIPVESGEYSK
+35 KTIPVGSSENF
-47 KRNLDVPRLNSDAF
+47 KRENLDVPRLNSEEF
-61 IKKFLS
+61 IQKFLN

-72 ESPSQYDILLKNMNK
+72 ESPSQYDILLQNMNK

-96 INYRENILAN
+96 INYRENLLSN
-106 SLDNFFRLKEKVI
+106 SLDNFFKLKEKVI
-119 KKKENTKKIIEEDIN
+119 KKKENTKQIIEEEIK

-139 IAKIK
+139 IAKIE
-144 KPISRAPNLSNA
+144 KPISIAPNLSNA
-156 SSLLSNMEEIAKISI
+156 SKLISNMEEIAKISNPI
-171 SNHVEKELIAKKI
+171 KNELIVKKV
-184 TAFGQVMQNP
+184 TAYGQVMQNP

-223 IKIYPNNNK
+223 IKMYPNNNK
-232 IKFDLIRIYKKIGK
+232 IKFDLIRIYKQIGNT
-246 INEPLALINEIKKN
+246 NEPLALINEIQKN
-260 PSSTENELQL
+260 PNSTEADLKL

-323 EFGDARFDKTY
+323 EFGDARFDHTY
-334 TSGFGLTAF
+334 TSGLGLTAF
-343 RFMGE
+343 RFLGE

-353 INTSIGNSDQVQSNS
+353 INTSVGNSDQVQSNS

-408 YLYGFDFGI
+408 YLYGFDVGI
-417 PAGKRNKFSFGYS
+417 PVGKRNKFSYGYS
-430 FSNTKYDHNS
+430 YSNTKYDHNS
-440 SYPSIGDYNS
+440 SYPAIGDYNS
-450 FGTSYSLSHN
+450 FGSSYSLSHN
-460 FYKNDIIST
+460 FYKNNIIST
-469 STSLTYSDSD
+469 STSLSYSDSD

-519 IDTSINSNILRSDAV
+519 VDTSINSNILRSDAV

-550 LIDPKKNLVINISY
+550 LIDPKKNLVMNISY

-588 KSISLDKN
+588 KSISLDKKQ

>member
-1 MTTSKKIEKTISN
+1 MTTGNKIEKTVSN
-14 KTLLLIVLA
+14 KSLLLIVLA
-23 IVILLSLVSETT
+23 IIILLSLVSETT
-35 KTIPVESGEYSK
+35 KTIPVGSSENF
-47 KRNLDVPRLNSDAF
+47 KRENLDVPRLNSEEF
-61 IKKFLS
+61 IQKFLN

-96 INYRENILAN
+96 INYRENLLSN
-106 SLDNFFRLKEKVI
+106 SLDNFFKLKEKVI
-119 KKKENTKKIIEEDIN
+119 KKKENTKQIIEEEIK

-139 IAKIK
+139 IAKIE
-144 KPISRAPNLSNA
+144 KPISIAPNLSNA
-156 SSLLSNMEEIAKISI
+156 STLISNMEEIAKISNPI
-171 SNHVEKELIAKKI
+171 KNELIVKKV
-184 TAFGQVMQNP
+184 TAYGQVMQNP

-223 IKIYPNNNK
+223 IKMYPNNNK
-232 IKFDLIRIYKKIGK
+232 IKFDLIRIYKQIG
-246 INEPLALINEIKKN
+246 NTSEPLALINEIQKN
-260 PSSTENELQL
+260 PNSTEADLKL

-323 EFGDARFDKTY
+323 EFGDARFDHTY
-334 TSGFGLTAF
+334 TSGLGLTAF
-343 RFMGE
+343 RFLGE

-353 INTSIGNSDQVQSNS
+353 INTSVGNSDQVQSNS

-392 LMMSKY
+392 FMMSKY

-408 YLYGFDFGI
+408 YLYGFDVGI
-417 PAGKRNKFSFGYS
+417 PVGKRNKFSYGYS
-430 FSNTKYDHNS
+430 YSNTKYDHNS
-440 SYPSIGDYNS
+440 SYPAIGDYNS
-450 FGTSYSLSHN
+450 FGSSYSLSHN
-460 FYKNDIIST
+460 FYKNNIIST

-550 LIDPKKNLVINISY
+550 LIDPKKNLVMNISY

-588 KSISLDKN
+588 KSISLDKKQ